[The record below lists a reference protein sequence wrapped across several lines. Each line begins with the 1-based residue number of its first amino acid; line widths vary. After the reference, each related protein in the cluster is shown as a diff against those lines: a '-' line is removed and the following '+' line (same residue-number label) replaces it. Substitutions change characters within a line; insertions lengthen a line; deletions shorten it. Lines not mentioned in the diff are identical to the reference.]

1 MDLVLFKEEYGR
13 ISGNGIAESRPQA
26 PRIQGMATQIA
37 ANAYVDPRADVEDG
51 VEIGPFCMI
60 GAGARIGSGTRL
72 HNNVTLMGNV
82 TLGRDNV
89 VYPNVVIGG
98 EPQDISYAGTDTR
111 VVIGSHNVIR
121 EGVTIN
127 RASEKEQ
134 GITWVGDHNFFMA
147 NCHIAHDCKLG
158 NHIIMANGS
167 LLGGHV
173 HVHDHASLSGGVAV
187 HHFATIGSFS
197 FVSGLSRVLHDV
209 PPFMLV
215 EGTPARPRCINIV
228 ALKRNEFTPHVI
240 NCLAE
245 AHRLIYRAKV
255 GLEPAREILRGND
268 HLGAEVVQLLQFIEG
283 QQEGR
288 HGRSREVRMA
298 A

>member
-1 MDLVLFKEEYGR
+1 MKVLFKDETGRIQDGCVAENRPLAPR
-13 ISGNGIAESRPQA
+13 ISG
-26 PRIQGMATQIA
+26 MAANIA
-37 ANAYVDPRADVEDG
+37 ANAHVDPRAEIEDG

-60 GAGARIGSGTRL
+60 GAGARIGRGTRL

-89 VYPNVVIGG
+89 LYPNVVIGG

-111 VVIGSHNVIR
+111 VVIGNNKVIR

-134 GITWVGDHNFFMA
+134 GITWVGDHNFLMA
-147 NCHIAHDCKLG
+147 NCHIAHDCKVG

-187 HHFATIGSFS
+187 HHFATIGSYS

-228 ALKRNEFTPHVI
+228 ALKRNDFTPHVV

-268 HLGAEVVQLLQFIEG
+268 HLVHEVLGLLQFIEG

-288 HGRSREVRMA
+288 HGRSREVRIA